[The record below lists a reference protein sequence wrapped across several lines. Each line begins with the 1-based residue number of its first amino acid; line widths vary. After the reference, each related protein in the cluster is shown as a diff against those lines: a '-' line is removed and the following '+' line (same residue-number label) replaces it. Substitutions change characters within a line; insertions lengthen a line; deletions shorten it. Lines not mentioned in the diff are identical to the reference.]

1 MPIERITADDLRDME
16 HQEGLVLQGCGGE
29 AQEWLDG
36 INDLLT
42 QDGILQ
48 NGSRFETVRVF
59 QHDGLTNLL
68 FPFEDIQVDMGK
80 LAMWR
85 LQTHGA
91 FGGTWLSDYVPN
103 RLGGF
108 RSARQENPR
117 PLCPLLGQDGNIF
130 HLMGI
135 AAEFSGRMA
144 WRQKQRKCRPAS
156 WAERATATRKHWE
169 SSANMWKRSCLR
181 PAKIERKRRRSM
193 SMSDNQR
200 WSILQGDA
208 LKVLGTFAPNT
219 FDAVITDPPYASGGR
234 TQAEKNKSTARKYSS
249 MGENAPPPFDGDAKD
264 QRSWTRWAAEW
275 LYEARKVCKSGAPV
289 CMFIDWRQLPAATDA
304 LQWAGWIWRGTAVW
318 DKGNSRPQKGRFRQ
332 QAEYIVWGSNGDM
345 PISRP
350 VPCLPGVF
358 KYGNPQSRIHLTEKP
373 LQLMRDIVKITEP
386 GGHILDPFA
395 GSGTTVLAA
404 VQEGYTATGIEVTD
418 TYAEL
423 ARERIRKELA
433 CAA

>member
-48 NGSRFETVRVF
+48 NGNRFETVKVF

-103 RLGGF
+103 RLGEF
-108 RSARQENPR
+108 RSVRQENPR

-135 AAEFSGRMA
+135 AARVLRQNGMA
-144 WRQKQRKCRPAS
+144 
-156 WAERATATRKHWE
+156 AEAKEMQTRIMGGACHSYE
-169 SSANMWKRSCLR
+169 EALGIISEYVETELSP

-193 SMSDNQR
+193 SMSDNQK

-234 TQAEKNKSTARKYSS
+234 TQTEKNKSTARKYSS

>member
-1 MPIERITADDLRDME
+1 MPIEKITADDLRDME

-48 NGSRFETVRVF
+48 NGSRFETVKVF

-135 AAEFSGRMA
+135 AA
-144 WRQKQRKCRPAS
+144 
-156 WAERATATRKHWE
+156 
-169 SSANMWKRSCLR
+169 RS
-181 PAKIERKRRRSM
+181 
-193 SMSDNQR
+193 
-200 WSILQGDA
+200 
-208 LKVLGTFAPNT
+208 
-219 FDAVITDPPYASGGR
+219 
-234 TQAEKNKSTARKYSS
+234 
-249 MGENAPPPFDGDAKD
+249 
-264 QRSWTRWAAEW
+264 
-275 LYEARKVCKSGAPV
+275 
-289 CMFIDWRQLPAATDA
+289 
-304 LQWAGWIWRGTAVW
+304 
-318 DKGNSRPQKGRFRQ
+318 KGNADPHHGRSVPQLR
-332 QAEYIVWGSNGDM
+332 GSTGNHQRICGNGAVSA
-345 PISRP
+345 PRKS
-350 VPCLPGVF
+350 
-358 KYGNPQSRIHLTEKP
+358 NEK
-373 LQLMRDIVKITEP
+373 
-386 GGHILDPFA
+386 
-395 GSGTTVLAA
+395 
-404 VQEGYTATGIEVTD
+404 EGEA
-418 TYAEL
+418 
-423 ARERIRKELA
+423 
-433 CAA
+433 

>member
-48 NGSRFETVRVF
+48 NGSRFETVKVF
-59 QHDGLTNLL
+59 QHDGLNNLL
-68 FPFEDIQVDMGK
+68 FPFENIQVDMGK

-135 AAEFSGRMA
+135 AARVL
-144 WRQKQRKCRPAS
+144 RQNGME
-156 WAERATATRKHWE
+156 AEAKEMQTRIMGGACHSYEEVLGIISEYVETELSPPRENRTK
-169 SSANMWKRSCLR
+169 K
-181 PAKIERKRRRSM
+181 RRSM
-193 SMSDNQR
+193 SMSDNQK

>member
-1 MPIERITADDLRDME
+1 MPIEKITADDLRDME

-29 AQEWLDG
+29 AWEWLDG
-36 INDLLT
+36 INGLLT

-48 NGSRFETVRVF
+48 NGSRFETVKVF

-68 FPFEDIQVDMGK
+68 SPFEDIQVDMGK

-144 WRQKQRKCRPAS
+144 WRQKQRKCRHAS
-156 WAERATATRKHWE
+156 WAERATAMQKRWG
-169 SSANMWKRSCLR
+169 SSANMWRRSCLR

-193 SMSDNQR
+193 SMSDNQK

-208 LKVLGTFAPNT
+208 LKVLGTFASNT

-234 TQAEKNKSTARKYSS
+234 TQAEKTNPPSGSIPAWARTHRPLSTGTPRTSAPGPVGRQSGCMRQEGCARVARRFVCSLTGGSS
-249 MGENAPPPFDGDAKD
+249 RQPPTP
-264 QRSWTRWAAEW
+264 
-275 LYEARKVCKSGAPV
+275 CSG
-289 CMFIDWRQLPAATDA
+289 R
-304 LQWAGWIWRGTAVW
+304 
-318 DKGNSRPQKGRFRQ
+318 
-332 QAEYIVWGSNGDM
+332 
-345 PISRP
+345 
-350 VPCLPGVF
+350 
-358 KYGNPQSRIHLTEKP
+358 
-373 LQLMRDIVKITEP
+373 
-386 GGHILDPFA
+386 A
-395 GSGTTVLAA
+395 GSGAA
-404 VQEGYTATGIEVTD
+404 PLSGIRATAAPRRGASASRRNISSGVPTAICPSAVRSRVCRGCSNT
-418 TYAEL
+418 A
-423 ARERIRKELA
+423 IRR
-433 CAA
+433 AASI